1 MKRSILKLIC
11 ILQIGVMALA
21 PAISHACSSF
31 TLKEKDG
38 NYVYARTM
46 EFGKSLDEKLLMFPR
61 NYQYK
66 GVGTDGVV
74 GSGLNWT
81 GKYAAVGVNAFGLDL
96 LVDGMNEKGM
106 SGGMLNQ
113 PNFAQYQ
120 DPKGDDAKNS
130 IASYQTLIWIL
141 SNFATTDEVKAA
153 LPKIFV
159 NSASLGQWKGVVKI
173 HLTLHDT
180 NGKSITIEYLG
191 GKLVITDNP
200 SGVMA
205 NDPPMSWQFANLGNY
220 INLSPVE
227 KPPVK
232 LDGQTFLPPSS
243 GSGLHGLPGDFLSTS
258 RFLRAF
264 IFSQAA
270 QKYAADQPKVETAW
284 HIINMFDIP
293 PGAIMIPAG
302 DPYAG
307 GEAGWEKTQ
316 ESIVVDSKNL
326 AYYVRPF
333 GGLNIKKFNLKDHDL
348 NSKTIKVWDLKGTT
362 TYETIK

>member
-1 MKRSILKLIC
+1 MKYSVIKLIC

-21 PAISHACSSF
+21 PTLSHACSSF

-46 EFGKSLDEKLLMFPR
+46 EFGKSLEEKLVLFPR
-61 NYQYK
+61 NFQYK
-66 GVGTDGVV
+66 GVGPDGVV

-81 GKYAAVGVNAFGLDL
+81 GKYAAVGVNAFGLEV
-96 LVDGMNEKGM
+96 LVDGMNEQGM

-113 PNFAQYQ
+113 PNFAEYQ
-120 DPKGDDAKNS
+120 NPTGADGKKS
-130 IASYQTLIWIL
+130 IASYQTLLWIL
-141 SNFATTDEVKAA
+141 SNFANTDEVKAE

-180 NGKSITIEYLG
+180 NGKSITVEYLG

-200 SGVMA
+200 SGVMT

-227 KPPVK
+227 KPPLK

-243 GSGLHGLPGDFLSTS
+243 GSGLYGLPG
-258 RFLRAF
+258 A
-264 IFSQAA
+264 
-270 QKYAADQPKVETAW
+270 V
-284 HIINMFDIP
+284 
-293 PGAIMIPAG
+293 MIPAG

-333 GGLNIKKFNLKDHDL
+333 GGLNINKFNLKDHDL
-348 NSKTIKVWDLKGTT
+348 NAKTLKSWDLKGTT

>member
-1 MKRSILKLIC
+1 MKRTLIKWVSVV
-11 ILQIGVMALA
+11 QIGLMALA
-21 PAISHACSSF
+21 PAISYACSSF
-31 TLKEKDG
+31 TLKDKDG
-38 NYVYARTM
+38 HYVYARTM
-46 EFGKSLDEKLLMFPR
+46 EFGKSLQEKLLLFPR

-66 GVGTDGVV
+66 GVGPDGVP

-81 GKYAAVGVNAFGLDL
+81 GKYAAVGVNAFGLEL

-113 PNFAQYQ
+113 PNYAQYQ
-120 DPKGDDAKNS
+120 DPKGNDGKNS
-130 IASYQTLIWIL
+130 IASYQILIWLL
-141 SNFATTDEVKAA
+141 SNFANTDEVKAA

-159 NSASLGQWKGVVKI
+159 NSSTLGQWKGIVKI

-191 GKLVITDNP
+191 GKLTITDNP
-200 SGVMA
+200 SGVMT

-220 INLSPVE
+220 VNLSPVE

-232 LDGQTFLPPSS
+232 VNDQTFLPPSS
-243 GSGLHGLPGDFLSTS
+243 GSGLHGLPGDFLSPS

-264 IFSQAA
+264 MFSQAA

-284 HIINMFDIP
+284 HILNMFDIP
-293 PGAIMIPAG
+293 PGAVMIPAG
-302 DPYAG
+302 DAYAG

-326 AYYVRPF
+326 HYYVRPF
-333 GGLNIKKFNLKDHDL
+333 GGLNIMKFNLKDHDL
-348 NSKTIKVWDLKGTT
+348 NANTIKTWDLAGST
-362 TYETIK
+362 TYVNIK